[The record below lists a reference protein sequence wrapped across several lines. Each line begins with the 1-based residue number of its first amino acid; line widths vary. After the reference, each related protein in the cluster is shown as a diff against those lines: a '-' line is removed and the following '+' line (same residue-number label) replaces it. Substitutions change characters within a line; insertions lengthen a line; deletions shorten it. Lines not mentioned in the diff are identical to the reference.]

1 MRAVKDVETRWNSTY
16 SMLARAVYLRN
27 AINMWTRT
35 TDDYK
40 NLILTGHE
48 WQLMEFLV
56 HFLYPFKKITMLLQF
71 ISIPILQQSFEIYEN
86 LFNSIDNVRRVF
98 QEMHIQPD

>member
-1 MRAVKDVETRWNSTY
+1 MRAIKDVETWWNSTY
-16 SMLARAVYLRN
+16 SMLARAVYLQN
-27 AINMWTRT
+27 AINMWTRA

-48 WQLMEFLV
+48 WQLMKFLV
-56 HFLYPFKKITMLLQF
+56 HFLYSFKKTTMLLQF
-71 ISIPILQQSFEIYEN
+71 TSIPILQQSFEIYEN

-98 QEMHIQPD
+98 QEMYIRPD